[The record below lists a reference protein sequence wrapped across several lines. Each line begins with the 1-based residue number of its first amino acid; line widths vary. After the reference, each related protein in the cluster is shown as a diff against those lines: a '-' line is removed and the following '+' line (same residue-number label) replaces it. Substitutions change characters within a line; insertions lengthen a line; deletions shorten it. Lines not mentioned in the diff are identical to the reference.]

1 MEKEFV
7 DGEIG
12 DDLPEMAILALE
24 FLQTF
29 RLGGGHPAELLSPKV
44 IGDIRDAQ
52 DFDCLG
58 DPLALPQQHAS
69 MSELPGD
76 LFRGEALLRH
86 DLSPPEKVMHN
97 TETQKLGSLWV
108 ICACVTY
115 SLDQDCP
122 EVVGRIRRVGTTG
135 DRGGSSISKGDR
147 AGPRG
152 QGLLADRRDII
163 QLDEADGGE
172 AGVRV

>member
-29 RLGGGHPAELLSPKV
+29 RLGGGDPAELLSPKV

-52 DFDCLG
+52 DLDCLG
-58 DPLALPQQHAS
+58 DLLALPQQHAS

-76 LFRGEALLRH
+76 LFWLESLLRH
-86 DLSPPEKVMHN
+86 DLPPPEKVTHK
-97 TETQKLGSLWV
+97 TETQG
-108 ICACVTY
+108 
-115 SLDQDCP
+115 
-122 EVVGRIRRVGTTG
+122 
-135 DRGGSSISKGDR
+135 
-147 AGPRG
+147 
-152 QGLLADRRDII
+152 
-163 QLDEADGGE
+163 
-172 AGVRV
+172 